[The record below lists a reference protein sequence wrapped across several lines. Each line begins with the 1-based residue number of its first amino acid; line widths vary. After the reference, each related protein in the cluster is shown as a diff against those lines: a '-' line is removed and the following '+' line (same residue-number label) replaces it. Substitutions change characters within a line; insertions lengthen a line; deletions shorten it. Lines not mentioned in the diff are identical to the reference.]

1 MSSVIIHWYGETCKE
16 ILTPII
22 KRSVWARVGSQD
34 QKRFLNK
41 TNILKK
47 MAKNHLSQSASSDD
61 EKHHQWRD
69 LLCWILHGTAC
80 YTASG
85 YVVVVKTKIVAMI
98 SGWMSCMMTAVETQ
112 YDGHDMM
119 VMMKRDLKSSRSVS
133 ECCAGI
139 PSLRR
144 SYHGASHP
152 LLLHPPW

>member
-1 MSSVIIHWYGETCKE
+1 MSSVIIHWYGETRKE
-16 ILTPII
+16 ILTPI

-98 SGWMSCMMTAVETQ
+98 SGWMSWWQLLRHSMMART
-112 YDGHDMM
+112 M

-144 SYHGASHP
+144 SYHWASHP